1 MYDYE
6 YGNGEELLNE
16 KNPVPAP
23 PVDFVPPFE
32 SDPLEGVDLGQWGTR
47 PCDRKVDLYALQPER
62 LNTSGQN
69 NPLKGKLTNCHV
81 TGCER
86 CSNTAL
92 SSFFFNIIQKL
103 VADLSVSRKSL
114 TAISFC

>member
-16 KNPVPAP
+16 RIPVQAP

-69 NPLKGKLTNCHV
+69 NPLKGKLTNCHI

-86 CSNTAL
+86 CSIN
-92 SSFFFNIIQKL
+92 
-103 VADLSVSRKSL
+103 
-114 TAISFC
+114 

>member
-1 MYDYE
+1 MLCLQMNILLDSINYE
-6 YGNGEELLNE
+6 YEYPIGDDFLSEQHPMLS
-16 KNPVPAP
+16 P

-32 SDPLEGVDLGQWGTR
+32 SDPLEGVDLGQWGMR
-47 PCDRKVDLYALQPER
+47 PCDRKVELYVLQPER

-86 CSNTAL
+86 Y
-92 SSFFFNIIQKL
+92 
-103 VADLSVSRKSL
+103 VYL
-114 TAISFC
+114 TCDMS

>member
-16 KNPVPAP
+16 RIPVPAP

-86 CSNTAL
+86 CSVT
-92 SSFFFNIIQKL
+92 
-103 VADLSVSRKSL
+103 
-114 TAISFC
+114 